1 MLLEVNGID
10 VFYGKFQALR
20 GVSLKIE
27 KGQVVSLIGPNGAGK
42 TTTLRAITGQM
53 KPSKGS
59 VTMNGD
65 RIDQLPVHEVAKKG
79 IGMVPEG
86 RQLFDGMTVY
96 ENLLMGAYT
105 QPRNML
111 NDSLQFCFKV
121 FPRLQ
126 ERKKQLA
133 GTLSGGEQQMLAIA
147 RTLMLKP
154 TLLLIDELSLGLMP
168 KLAYELFKVLETI
181 RDQGITILVVEQ
193 HIRSALE
200 LSDRAYLM
208 EEGKI
213 VQESSA
219 KEMLESEHI
228 KSVYLGI

>member
-20 GVSLKIE
+20 DVSMKID

-53 KPSKGS
+53 KPSKGTI
-59 VTMNGD
+59 TMNGN
-65 RIDQLPVHEVAKKG
+65 RIDALPTHQVAKIG

-105 QPRNML
+105 KPKSML
-111 NDSLQFCFKV
+111 NESLQFCFKV
-121 FPRLQ
+121 FPRLE
-126 ERKKQLA
+126 ERRKQLA

-168 KLAYELFKVLETI
+168 KLAYELFQVLQTI

-200 LSDRAYLM
+200 LSDKAYLM
-208 EEGKI
+208 EQGRI
-213 VQESSA
+213 VQESDA
-219 KEMLESEHI
+219 KTMLESEHV

>member
-1 MLLEVNGID
+1 MLEVNGID

-20 GVSLKIE
+20 EVSLRID
-27 KGQVVSLIGPNGAGK
+27 KGDIVALIGPNGAGK
-42 TTTLRAITGQM
+42 TTTLKAITGLL

-59 VTMNGD
+59 ITLNGN
-65 RIDQLPVHEVAKKG
+65 RIDQLPAHEIAKRE
-79 IGMVPEG
+79 IGLVPEG

-105 QPRNML
+105 RPKSML
-111 NDSLQFCFKV
+111 KDSLEFCFKV
-121 FPRLQ
+121 FPRIE

-154 TLLLIDELSLGLMP
+154 TLLLVDELSLGLMP
-168 KLAYELFKVLETI
+168 ILAYELFKVLETI
-181 RDQGITILVVEQ
+181 SDEGITILVVEQ

-200 LSDRAYLM
+200 LSNRAYLM
-208 EEGKI
+208 EQGRI
-213 VQESSA
+213 VQEAAA
-219 KEMLESEHI
+219 KEMLESEHV
-228 KSVYLGI
+228 KTVYLGI

>member
-20 GVSLKIE
+20 DVSLKIE

-42 TTTLRAITGQM
+42 TTTLRAITGLM
-53 KPSKGS
+53 KPSKG
-59 VTMNGD
+59 TITLNGK
-65 RIDQLPVHEVAKKG
+65 RIDKLPAHEVAKTG

-96 ENLLMGAYT
+96 ENMLMGAYT
-105 QPRNML
+105 KPKNMQ

-121 FPRLQ
+121 FPRLE
-126 ERKKQLA
+126 ERRKQLA

-154 TLLLIDELSLGLMP
+154 ILLLIDELSLGLMP
-168 KLAYELFKVLETI
+168 KLAYELFSVLQKI
-181 RDQGITILVVEQ
+181 RDEGITILVVEQ

-200 LSDRAYLM
+200 LSNRAYLM
-208 EEGKI
+208 EQGRI
-213 VQESSA
+213 VQESDA
-219 KEMLESEHI
+219 KTMLESEHV
-228 KSVYLGI
+228 KTVYLGI

>member
-20 GVSLKIE
+20 EVSLKVD
-27 KGQVVSLIGPNGAGK
+27 KGQVVALIGPNGAGK
-42 TTTLRAITGQM
+42 TTTLRAITGLL
-53 KPSKGS
+53 KLSKGS
-59 VTMNGD
+59 ITLNGN
-65 RIDQLPVHEVAKKG
+65 RIDQLPPHEIAKHE

-105 QPRNML
+105 KPKSML
-111 NDSLQFCFKV
+111 KDSLEYCFKV

-126 ERKKQLA
+126 ERKRQLA

-154 TLLLIDELSLGLMP
+154 TLLLIDELSLGLAP
-168 KLAYELFKVLETI
+168 RLAYELFGVLETI
-181 RDQGITILVVEQ
+181 RSEGITILVVEQ

-200 LSDRAYLM
+200 LSNRAYLI
-208 EEGKI
+208 EQGRI
-213 VQESSA
+213 VQESGA
-219 KEMLESEHI
+219 KEMLASDHVKTI
-228 KSVYLGI
+228 YLGI

>member
-20 GVSLKIE
+20 DVSMKVD
-27 KGQVVSLIGPNGAGK
+27 KGQIVSLIGPNGAGK

-59 VTMNGD
+59 ITLNGN
-65 RIDQLPVHEVAKKG
+65 RIDTLPAHEVAKTG

-105 QPRNML
+105 KPKNTVH
-111 NDSLQFCFKV
+111 DSLQFCFKV
-121 FPRLQ
+121 FPRLE

-154 TLLLIDELSLGLMP
+154 ILLLIDELSLGLMP
-168 KLAYELFKVLETI
+168 RLAYELFGVLETI
-181 RDQGITILVVEQ
+181 RNQGITILVVEQ

-200 LSDRAYLM
+200 LSNRAYLM
-208 EEGKI
+208 EQGRI
-213 VQESSA
+213 VQEADA